1 MKKNIFKLSWLF
13 LAAVLTF
20 TSCNDDDPDPI
31 DVEDGWYIKGGGT
44 ALTELDAKGLFKTT
58 KNETGQVDR
67 ASLYEIYIAVEGGTE
82 GFNIIKVE
90 GGVEYTYGPGTDFL
104 LVDSATLNVEE
115 PRNGLW
121 KGSFAEGTTPY
132 TFETSGLYHVVFD
145 TEVNKI
151 AVAKADWG
159 IIGGATPGGW
169 SQSTDMPATFNL
181 ETMTFTVNPITLLE
195 NEFKFRY
202 ANGWKIFFET
212 GVLSV
217 NTNFGGALDALV
229 PGGSNIANA
238 TYANYKVE
246 LTWTLGAAFVATSTW
261 VSDAEPLPEYPENLY
276 MIGAT
281 IGGWDWAA
289 NGIKMHPVHSHPE
302 LFWGIVWC
310 EAGVADLGIKFAP
323 GMEWVGDFG
332 VTGEATD
339 GVWAK
344 GSDNMPDVPAS
355 GFYTIV
361 VDLENET
368 IERNPAKVYLIGDC
382 VGGVWDANNPDALF
396 TPTATDVSLTK
407 DLTAGNLRMY
417 VSATTLACDW
427 WQAEFNVFGTEIQ
440 YRETGGDQAA
450 VALTAG
456 NYTIS
461 LDFKTN
467 TGAITA
473 N

>member
-1 MKKNIFKLSWLF
+1 MKMNMFKLSWLF
-13 LAAVLTF
+13 LAALLAF
-20 TSCNDDDPDPI
+20 SSCKDDDPDPV
-31 DVEDGWYIKGGGT
+31 VEDGWYIKGAGT
-44 ALTELDAKGLFKTT
+44 ALTELDAKGLFKST

-67 ASLYEIYIAVEGGTE
+67 PTLMETYIAVEGGTA
-82 GFNIIKVE
+82 GFSIVKVE
-90 GGVEYTYGPGTDFL
+90 GGVETTYGPGTDFA
-104 LVDSATLNVEE
+104 LVDAANLNVEE

-121 KGSFAEGTTPY
+121 KGTFAEGTTPY

-145 TEVNKI
+145 TEVMKI

-169 SQSTDMPATFNL
+169 SESTEMPATFNL
-181 ETMTFTVNPITLLE
+181 ETMTFEVNPLTLLQ
-195 NEFKFRY
+195 NEYKFRY
-202 ANGWKIFFET
+202 SNGWKIFFET

-217 NTNFGGALDALV
+217 NTNFGGTLEALV
-229 PGGSNIANA
+229 PGGANIANA
-238 TYANYKVE
+238 TYANYKVQ
-246 LTWTLGAAFVATSTW
+246 LTWTLGTGFTAAVTW

-281 IGGWDWAA
+281 IGGWDWTA

-310 EAGVADLGIKFAP
+310 EAGVADAGIKFAP

-332 VTGEATD
+332 VNGDPTD

-344 GSDNMPDVPAS
+344 GSNNMPDVATS

-361 VDLENET
+361 VDLENNT
-368 IERNPAKVYLIGDC
+368 IERNAAKVYLIGDC
-382 VGGVWDANNPDALF
+382 IGSWDANNAAGLF
-396 TPTATDVSLTK
+396 TPTATDVSITK
-407 DLTAGNLRMY
+407 DLAAGNLRMY

-450 VALTAG
+450 VPVTAG

-467 TGAITA
+467 TGSVTA